1 MSKYQIEDY
10 TVTPITSAQRAKLR
24 SLAADMSAIIQ
35 VGKGG
40 INDNLIQQVAD
51 ALAARELIKLHCLET
66 APDFARETAQQLAE
80 ATRSDVVQ
88 VIGNRFVLYKRNEKN
103 PKIVLSKS
111 KK

>member
-1 MSKYQIEDY
+1 MLSSK
-10 TVTPITSAQRAKLR
+10 QRAELR
-24 SLAADMSAIIQ
+24 ALANPIETILQ

-40 INDNLIQQVAD
+40 INENLIQQVAD

-88 VIGNRFVLYKRNEKN
+88 VIGTRFVLYKRNEKN

>member
-1 MSKYQIEDY
+1 MLTSK
-10 TVTPITSAQRAKLR
+10 QRAELR
-24 SLAADMSAIIQ
+24 ALANPIETILQ

-40 INDNLIQQVAD
+40 INENLIQQVAD
-51 ALAARELIKLHCLET
+51 ALAARELIKLRVLET
-66 APDFARETAQQLAE
+66 APDFARDTAQQLAE

-88 VIGNRFVLYKRNEKN
+88 VIGTRFELYKRNEKN

>member
-1 MSKYQIEDY
+1 MLSSK
-10 TVTPITSAQRAKLR
+10 QRAELR
-24 SLAADMSAIIQ
+24 ALANPIETILQ

>member
-40 INDNLIQQVAD
+40 INDTLVLPLYCRLN
-51 ALAARELIKLHCLET
+51 T
-66 APDFARETAQQLAE
+66 NQL
-80 ATRSDVVQ
+80 
-88 VIGNRFVLYKRNEKN
+88 LC
-103 PKIVLSKS
+103 
-111 KK
+111 